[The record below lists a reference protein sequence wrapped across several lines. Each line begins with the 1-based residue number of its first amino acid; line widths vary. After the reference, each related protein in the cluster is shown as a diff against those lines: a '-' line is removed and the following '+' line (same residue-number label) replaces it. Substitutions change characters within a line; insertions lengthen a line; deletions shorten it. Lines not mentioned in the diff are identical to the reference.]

1 MAAIGEISVF
11 RRFSAHPVWQARC
24 TSLPRRQETSKEATL
39 RVLRGLLALLTCLAF
54 SGCVL
59 RGPEIELKPP
69 VEIKAEPEGRFCPPG
84 QAKKGNC

>member
-1 MAAIGEISVF
+1 VLIASGRQDALRFHAAK
-11 RRFSAHPVWQARC
+11 
-24 TSLPRRQETSKEATL
+24 ETSKEATL